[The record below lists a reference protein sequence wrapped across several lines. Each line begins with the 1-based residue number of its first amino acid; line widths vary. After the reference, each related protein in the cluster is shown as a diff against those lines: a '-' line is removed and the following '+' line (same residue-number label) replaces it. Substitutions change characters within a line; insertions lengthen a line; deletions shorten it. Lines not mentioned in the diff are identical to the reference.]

1 MIEGIKKIREAFK
14 RITSRTRKKETMGPE
29 KEKMDELRKEMKQI
43 KEELKDSS
51 KKEQIFADG
60 EQLAEVPGIIE
71 QKERKGDG
79 WLVYGIRG
87 EKWPKVIEIR
97 VCKNKADKRKQKR
110 RLYNAGNNRRKMIG
124 MPLRRFTAKEK
135 VRKRVVSESDTM
147 K

>member
-1 MIEGIKKIREAFK
+1 MIEGIKRIREAFK
-14 RITSRTRKKETMGPE
+14 RITSRTKSKETMTPE
-29 KEKMDELRKEMKQI
+29 GEKIDKLRKEMKQM

-51 KKEQIFADG
+51 KKETVFADG
-60 EQLAEVPGIIE
+60 EQLAAVPEIIE

-79 WLVYGIRG
+79 WLVYGLRG

-97 VCKNKADKRKQKR
+97 ICKNKADKRKQKR

-124 MPLRRFTAKEK
+124 MSLRRFTAKEK
-135 VRKRVVSESDTM
+135 VRKRAVSESDTM